1 MWLLLE
7 RTAFGK
13 NLFAIGTNRVTAR
26 LSGVNVTRMVLGTYA
41 LAGLLAGLGGFLVVG
56 NTGVVHIRIGDPFL
70 FPVDCGGRGGRHAAL
85 GRQGQLLGHDGG
97 RAGVDAH
104 HQSAHHDA
112 DAGISTTHG
121 AGRYAADHDL
131 DLRASKGIQTVELIP
146 SPKDRVMN
154 IDRDELVRLTEEYG
168 GAWGINHTR
177 RLLRLISIIGE
188 GQAYNTDALWVAAH
202 LHDWGGYGKWAQP
215 GVDHALRSR
224 QVAETFLAERN
235 YPPDE
240 AKLILDC
247 IEFHHAD
254 NSARCLEVQLL
265 SDADALDFLGV
276 VGVLRDVSKNA
287 KDLRQ
292 AYDISRK
299 RRAKL
304 PGMLCLAKSKEIAV
318 QRLADMDDLFAKF
331 EADSFG
337 CF

>member
-1 MWLLLE
+1 VAE
-7 RTAFGK
+7 
-13 NLFAIGTNRVTAR
+13 
-26 LSGVNVTRMVLGTYA
+26 
-41 LAGLLAGLGGFLVVG
+41 
-56 NTGVVHIRIGDPFL
+56 PFL
-70 FPVDCGGRGGRHAAL
+70 
-85 GRQGQLLGHDGG
+85 
-97 RAGVDAH
+97 
-104 HQSAHHDA
+104 
-112 DAGISTTHG
+112 T
-121 AGRYAADHDL
+121 
-131 DLRASKGIQTVELIP
+131 
-146 SPKDRVMN
+146 
-154 IDRDELVRLTEEYG
+154 
-168 GAWGINHTR
+168 
-177 RLLRLISIIGE
+177 
-188 GQAYNTDALWVAAH
+188 
-202 LHDWGGYGKWAQP
+202 
-215 GVDHALRSR
+215 
-224 QVAETFLAERN
+224 ERN

-304 PGMLCLAKSKEIAV
+304 PGMLCLARSKEIAT
-318 QRLADMDDLFAKF
+318 QRLADMDELFTKF

>member
-1 MWLLLE
+1 
-7 RTAFGK
+7 
-13 NLFAIGTNRVTAR
+13 
-26 LSGVNVTRMVLGTYA
+26 
-41 LAGLLAGLGGFLVVG
+41 
-56 NTGVVHIRIGDPFL
+56 
-70 FPVDCGGRGGRHAAL
+70 
-85 GRQGQLLGHDGG
+85 
-97 RAGVDAH
+97 
-104 HQSAHHDA
+104 
-112 DAGISTTHG
+112 
-121 AGRYAADHDL
+121 
-131 DLRASKGIQTVELIP
+131 
-146 SPKDRVMN
+146 MN

-177 RLLRLISIIGE
+177 RLLKLIDIIGE
-188 GQAYNTDALWVAAH
+188 GPAYNADALWVAAH
-202 LHDWGGYGKWAQP
+202 LHDWGGYNKWMQP

-224 QVAETFLAERN
+224 QVAEPFLRERD
-235 YPPDE
+235 YPVDE
-240 AKLILDC
+240 TKLILDC
-247 IEFHHAD
+247 IEFHHSD

-276 VGVLRDVSKNA
+276 IGVLRDVSKNA

-304 PGMLCLAKSKEIAV
+304 PSMLCLAKSKGIAA